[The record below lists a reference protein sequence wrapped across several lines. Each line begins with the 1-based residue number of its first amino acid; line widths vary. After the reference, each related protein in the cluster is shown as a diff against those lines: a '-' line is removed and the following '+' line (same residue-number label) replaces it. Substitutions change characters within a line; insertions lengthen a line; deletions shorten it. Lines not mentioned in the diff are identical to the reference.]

1 MIFKFAT
8 FSQEYISHY
17 HLGAGFPKKL
27 TQAST
32 RAIQDSME
40 KLKMKAT
47 GPEDERP
54 TLTIYE
60 SKQFSL
66 RNATSTKGAA
76 EHALAILDYL
86 QKDGPL
92 LAK

>member
-1 MIFKFAT
+1 
-8 FSQEYISHY
+8 
-17 HLGAGFPKKL
+17 
-27 TQAST
+27 
-32 RAIQDSME
+32 
-40 KLKMKAT
+40 MKAT

-66 RNATSTKGAA
+66 RNATSTKAAA